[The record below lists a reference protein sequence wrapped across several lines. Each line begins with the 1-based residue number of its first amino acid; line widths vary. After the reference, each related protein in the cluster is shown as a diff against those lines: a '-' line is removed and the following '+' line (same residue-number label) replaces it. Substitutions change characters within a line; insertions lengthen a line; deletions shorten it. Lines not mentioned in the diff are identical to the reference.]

1 MEKVPFQYVC
11 AQSHPTPCNPMNYI
25 AHHAPLSMEFSCQEF
40 WSGSPFPPPGDS
52 LQTMHKMWMCHL
64 HQIPTV
70 WLLVQDV
77 RCQKMLRVLPPLS
90 TMCFP
95 AW

>member
-40 WSGSPFPPPGDS
+40 WSGSPFPPPGDPPDEG
-52 LQTMHKMWMCHL
+52 WN
-64 HQIPTV
+64 
-70 WLLVQDV
+70 
-77 RCQKMLRVLPPLS
+77 LPPPLASPALQGRFFPMCNLGS
-90 TMCFP
+90 TISI
-95 AW
+95 